1 MDVMDTTGPG
11 VFAASVYNGLSI
23 ASGTNVTS
31 ANLTG
36 LTSPKLIG
44 DILIL
49 PVTAFAAGT
58 GHSNAGSTSDES
70 ALVHHLFRGSW
81 KADHPMTDNT
91 SGMNMEPD
99 LTKEKRES
107 IQTNKVD
114 DV

>member
-1 MDVMDTTGPG
+1 MDTTGPG
-11 VFAASVYNGLSI
+11 VFAASVYKGLSI

-58 GHSNAGSTSDES
+58 GHSHAGSTSDEA

-91 SGMNMEPD
+91 SGMNTEPD
-99 LTKEKRES
+99 LPNEKSDPAR
-107 IQTNKVD
+107 TNRNDNV
-114 DV
+114 